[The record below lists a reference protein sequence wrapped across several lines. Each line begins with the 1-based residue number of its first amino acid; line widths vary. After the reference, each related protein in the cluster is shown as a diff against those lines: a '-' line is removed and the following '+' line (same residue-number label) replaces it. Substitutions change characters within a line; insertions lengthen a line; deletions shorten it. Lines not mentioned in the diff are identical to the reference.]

1 MLVSSDDTYTHFLY
15 ICQGHNK
22 YPMGILNY
30 YEIFNQIGAI
40 FHLSLGVDGRLV
52 GLGFLGG
59 LGKVCG
65 LI

>member
-15 ICQGHNK
+15 ICQRHNK

-40 FHLSLGVDGRLV
+40 FQLTLGVDGRWI

>member
-1 MLVSSDDTYTHFLY
+1 
-15 ICQGHNK
+15 
-22 YPMGILNY
+22 MGILNY

-40 FHLSLGVDGRLV
+40 FQLTLGVDGRWI